1 MADKASVRESVKTMV
16 PGSAKE
22 PQAVLQEFKLSQSDY
37 SDFCEANTVVIV
49 KQLLKL
55 LRSNYF
61 SYLENRILNK
71 SYYQVCKRDKQD
83 IRETNLLTD

>member
-1 MADKASVRESVKTMV
+1 MMADKTSVRESVKTMV

-22 PQAVLQEFKLSQSDY
+22 PQAVLQDFKLSQSDY
-37 SDFCEANTVVIV
+37 SDFCEQI
-49 KQLLKL
+49 LKL